1 MQKQFLPEEEPPSSS
16 PEESDPRLFRFFAA
30 DPRTPLLAVFL
41 GLYSPSDG
49 SKSLLW
55 SSSSLELPSDSL
67 SVNSDGLTRSSN
79 LGFFLGAG
87 FFLGGAFLAG
97 AFFLG
102 GVEAIPHLNFPLL
115 ILRLLPPPRSRFS
128 FSFLLELLS
137 LWVLVSVWPSAWAKK
152 NIIMKWIKNLEIFT
166 FF

>member
-16 PEESDPRLFRFFAA
+16 PEESDPRFFRFFAA

-49 SKSLLW
+49 SKSLLC
-55 SSSSLELPSDSL
+55 SASSSLELPPSDSL

-87 FFLGGAFLAG
+87 FFLGEAFLGG

-102 GVEAIPHLNFPLL
+102 GGGGDSSSEFSSSSSEA
-115 ILRLLPPPRSRFS
+115 SSSSEES
-128 FSFLLELLS
+128 F
-137 LWVLVSVWPSAWAKK
+137 
-152 NIIMKWIKNLEIFT
+152 
-166 FF
+166 FFFFFAGVAFALGFGFGLAFGLG